1 MAGRHVQRIVVGID
15 FSPMSKQVLRETIHH
30 VGTGGAEL
38 HVLFVATS
46 SDVIDQWQLDLKVL
60 IDDVLEHRAKHHTL
74 PPLRIFAH
82 VRSGNP
88 AQALASMAGEVRA
101 DLIVVGT
108 HGHRG
113 LDRLLLGSVAEQV
126 VRTAPCRVLV
136 VRQRQA
142 VGNHCMECLRERKR
156 SGGVNFWCDIHA
168 VPARDGRHAARSTL
182 LEFRFATLT
191 PDMLDALEAM
201 DELDSELLQP
211 EPPPPPPRTPGA

>member
-88 AQALASMAGEVRA
+88 AQALASRPGTPVVFVSGYTEDTLSAALVR
-101 DLIVVGT
+101 I
-108 HGHRG
+108 
-113 LDRLLLGSVAEQV
+113 
-126 VRTAPCRVLV
+126 
-136 VRQRQA
+136 
-142 VGNHCMECLRERKR
+142 
-156 SGGVNFWCDIHA
+156 
-168 VPARDGRHAARSTL
+168 
-182 LEFRFATLT
+182 
-191 PDMLDALEAM
+191 
-201 DELDSELLQP
+201 
-211 EPPPPPPRTPGA
+211 PRAIF